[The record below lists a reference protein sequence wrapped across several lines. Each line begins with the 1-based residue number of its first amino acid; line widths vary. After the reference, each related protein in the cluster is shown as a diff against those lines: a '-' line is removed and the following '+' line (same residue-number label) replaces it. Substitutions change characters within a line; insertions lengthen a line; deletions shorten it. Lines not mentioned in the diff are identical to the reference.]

1 MKNDIVAVLRADHA
15 LLTQLAQELPRPPL
29 RPGPLPAAAQQCFR
43 DFSAA
48 LAGHLTAVRKVVY
61 PALKSVGWRDVSSD
75 LLIGHA
81 QLTHAFAEL
90 LTRKPDTGA
99 FADGLGDLLEATHRM
114 VAEEQRRLLPLLSE
128 HLDPAQR
135 LSVGLEAGAYLVHE
149 SAQHL
154 PLRRHGPSE
163 WLEEARLLLGGV
175 HAPPA
180 AAAPGP

>member
-1 MKNDIVAVLRADHA
+1 MKNDIVTVLRADHA
-15 LLTQLAQELPRPPL
+15 LLAQLAQELARPPL
-29 RPGPLPAAAQQCFR
+29 RPGPSPAAAQQCFR

-81 QLTHAFAEL
+81 RLTHAFAEL
-90 LTRKPDTGA
+90 LTRKPDTRA
-99 FADGLGDLLEATHRM
+99 FADGLCELLEATHRM